1 MAKLSDFGVPATGL
15 GILQPLLKYRF
26 RVVFLSKNISKH
38 EANGFSAQI
47 VNVRTDFVKKT
58 VSFDIQQPVLGPI
71 GKSTFMQSLEQLTDR
86 PERIRID
93 LLDGCDGVLD
103 SFEFAGLKT
112 IQHKFD
118 LDYASSEV
126 ATHEISMLYG
136 SMVNC

>member
-1 MAKLSDFGVPATGL
+1 MAKLSEFGIPGCGQ

-26 RVVFLSKNISKH
+26 RVTFLSKNITQQ

-47 VNVRTDFVKKT
+47 VNVRSDFVKKT

-71 GKSTFMQSLEQLTDR
+71 GTSSFIVALTQLTDR

-93 LLDGCDGVLD
+93 LLDGSDNVEA
-103 SFEFAGLKT
+103 SFEYSGLKT
-112 IQHKFD
+112 IQHTFD
-118 LDYASSEV
+118 LDYSKSGV

-136 SMVNC
+136 SVHS